1 MIFLMTKVRKY
12 LLLLLVLLFA
22 WPGCD
27 DVGMQFDNNPKGNF
41 DALWTILDRNYC
53 FFEYKEIDWNDVYRR
68 YSSRIAPDI
77 DSEGLFKLMGL
88 MLAELKDGHVN
99 LSASH
104 DITRYWE
111 WRDDYPE
118 NFSESI
124 QKEYLGKDYGISSGL
139 KYKILEDNIG
149 YIYYGSFSSMVGE
162 GNLDQVLS
170 RMAICHG
177 IIIDVRSNGGGSLVN
192 VERIAGR
199 FFNERS
205 LIGYIFHKKGPGHN
219 DFSEPYPKYI
229 ESSNRIRYQ
238 KPVIVLTNR
247 GCYSATNEFVSAM
260 KYAPNVT
267 VIGDKTGGGSGLP
280 FTSELPNGWSIRF
293 SASPMI
299 NAEREHIEFGVEP
312 DIYVSMTDE
321 DMSRNIDTI
330 IEEAR
335 EILKNKAGL

>member
-1 MIFLMTKVRKY
+1 MNKRRKY
-12 LLLLLVLLFA
+12 LLSLLVLLVA
-22 WPGCD
+22 GSGCEK
-27 DVGMQFDNNPKGNF
+27 VGTQFDNDPKGNF

-53 FFEYKEIDWNDVYRR
+53 FFKYKEIDWDEVYRK
-68 YSSRIAPDI
+68 YSPRIAPDI
-77 DSEGLFKLMGL
+77 DNDGLFKLMGM

-104 DITRYWE
+104 NMTRYWE

-124 QKEYLGKDYGISSGL
+124 HKEYLGKDYSISSGL
-139 KYKILEDNIG
+139 RYKIFEDNIG

-162 GNLDQVLS
+162 GNLDQVLN

-177 IIIDVRSNGGGSLVN
+177 LIIDVRNNGGGSLVN

-199 FFNERS
+199 FFNERR
-205 LIGYIFHKKGPGHN
+205 LIGYISHKTGPSHD
-219 DFSEPYPKYI
+219 DFSELYPKYI

-238 KPVIVLTNR
+238 KPVVVLTNR
-247 GCYSATNEFVSAM
+247 GCYSATNEFVSVM

-267 VIGDKTGGGSGLP
+267 VIGDQTGGGSGLP
-280 FTSELPNGWSIRF
+280 FSSELPNGWSVRF
-293 SASPMI
+293 SASPMY
-299 NAEREHIEFGVEP
+299 NAEKEHIEFGVEP

-321 DMSRNIDTI
+321 DMDKNVDTI
-330 IEEAR
+330 IEKAKEL
-335 EILKNKAGL
+335 LKNKEGQ